1 MLDVLSEGFKEA
13 KLKLKGKAVLNESN
27 VKEAIDAIR
36 KTGFDGFYSVEVI
49 SKRHRVLP
57 LEEAAR
63 RSFETTMAQFAAR

>member
-36 KTGFDGFYSVEVI
+36 KSLLEADVEYSVT
-49 SKRHRVLP
+49 RNFLQRVQ
-57 LEEAAR
+57 EKADR
-63 RSFETTMAQFAAR
+63 KSVV